1 MDIVT
6 HNKKILSGDLDLDDP
21 SRKQNI
27 FFCLLQVYVW
37 GELTSG
43 YISLRIFTSKIKII
57 DLSVDSTFSWPFIS
71 QKGKQ

>member
-6 HNKKILSGDLDLDDP
+6 HNKKILSSDLDLDDP

-27 FFCLLQVYVW
+27 FFCLLQVYVQ

-43 YISLRIFTSKIKII
+43 CISLRIFTSKIKII